1 MVRTIKKALST
12 VLALTMTLGA
22 IVISGGNTVYA
33 ADDSGVQLLY
43 VNSEYVSE
51 YNGDKYIELA
61 QKDNKILISGSNG
74 RIADNLPEKT
84 NCADEIELTAQSV
97 FTYISSDGVRREI
110 SNSNADGSVKYN
122 SIYGGLTRMVYDYV
136 LVSVND
142 KIGFMS
148 EDGNLATIGNKKLY
162 DDVYLYN
169 SDLMGICYGLKEIN
183 SDGTFNF
190 TLEKKDGTT
199 IFSYNNCIE
208 MSKCSWTYWY
218 SADYFMLQFSDNS
231 SVLVDMTGKEWARES
246 AGIID
251 NGLKV
256 IRKDDSG
263 RVTVCVNY
271 NNGKCGVY
279 NYADGK
285 KFLTD
290 GNGYGDRTGYIEGI
304 TIKNNDDTYFYNVN
318 MEKVYGTQNG
328 VKYYTG
334 NDGVTEINES
344 VIYKKAIDALNISES
359 QVKRYSTSIEDR
371 DGNGVIIQIVD
382 NSGDTY
388 YIYSSKQSDYNKMYV
403 INPSGQNRVMSG
415 RYWENCDKKIT
426 FSNGTSKNFYY
437 KVKGIKYSE
446 EGIELYDIDDKN
458 IYTTYAGAYSGYD
471 DNGNCYSMIYNQETH
486 IYQLEVYDDSSQDY
500 SSISKIGNTGAY
512 IKRDSSG
519 SKYEIYNADGTVLD
533 IGLDG
538 MYSDSNISWIFLSSN
553 DYWQSNTWHCNTRTQ
568 DMGYFSVE
576 YKEQDINKITYKIYS
591 YTGELVLSVQGN
603 SSTRIVYPDKYDRAS
618 VICIGDKWY
627 QLKDLCKSLIEDTI
641 SDVNINV
648 NAGVGGKFIEGIH
661 EKTSVTKVKDMLS
674 KGKVIIRSSSG
685 DLLSDNSVIGTG
697 CIVDSI
703 HNGTVSDSATIVI
716 KGDTDGTGT
725 IDVLDMEAIQKSI
738 LGIGDKL
745 SGAYKEAASLT
756 GGDDITVLDMEAI
769 QKDILGIQK
778 IN

>member
-12 VLALTMTLGA
+12 VLVLTMTLGA
-22 IVISGGNTVYA
+22 IVVSGGNTVYA

-97 FTYISSDGVRREI
+97 FTYISSDGVRQEI

-136 LVSVND
+136 LVGVKD
-142 KIGFMS
+142 KIGFMDK
-148 EDGNLATIGNKKLY
+148 DGNLAEIGNKKLY
-162 DDVYLYN
+162 DDIYLYN
-169 SDLMGICYGLKEIN
+169 TDLMGICYGLKEIN

-190 TLEKKDGTT
+190 TLEKEDGTI
-199 IFSYNNCIE
+199 IFSYNNCKE
-208 MSKCSWTYWY
+208 MNKYSWTYWY
-218 SADYFMLQFSDNS
+218 SADYFVFQFSDES
-231 SVLVDMTGKEWARES
+231 LVLVDITGKEWARES
-246 AGIID
+246 VGIIE
-251 NGLKV
+251 NGLKL

-271 NNGKCGVY
+271 DNGKCGVY

-290 GNGYGDRTGYIEGI
+290 GKGADDRIGYIGGV
-304 TIKNNDDTYFYNVN
+304 TIKNNNDTYFYNVN
-318 MEKVYGTQNG
+318 MEKLYGTQNG
-328 VKYYTG
+328 VKYFIG
-334 NDGVTEINES
+334 SDGVTEIKAS
-344 VIYKKAIDALNISES
+344 DIYKKAIDLLNISEN
-359 QVKRYSTSIEDR
+359 QVKSYSISIEDR
-371 DGNGVIIQIVD
+371 EASGVIIKILD
-382 NSGDTY
+382 NSGKTY
-388 YIYSSKQSDYNKMYV
+388 YVYSPKQSDYNNMYI
-403 INPSGQNRVMSG
+403 INPSGQNYVSMG
-415 RYWENCDKKIT
+415 RYWENCDKTIT
-426 FSNGTSKNFYY
+426 YSDGHSIQLYY
-437 KVKGIKYSE
+437 RVKGIRYSE
-446 EGIELYDIDDKN
+446 TGIELYDIDDKT
-458 IYTTYAGAYSGYD
+458 IYTRYMGIYNAYD
-471 DNGNCYSMIYNQETH
+471 ENGNFCSMVYNEEKH
-486 IYQLEVYDDSSQDY
+486 IFQLSDDSSQDY
-500 SSISKIGNTGAY
+500 SSISKIGNTGVH

-519 SKYEIYNADGTVLD
+519 SKYEVYNADGTVLD
-533 IGLDG
+533 IGLNE
-538 MYSDSNISWIFLSSN
+538 MYSDSNIRWIDLSQN
-553 DYWQSNTWHCNTRTQ
+553 NYWQSRHCITRTQ
-568 DMGYFSVE
+568 DMGYFTVE
-576 YKEQDINKITYKIYS
+576 YNQKDIDKDIYKIYS
-591 YTGELVLSVQGN
+591 YTGELVLSVQG
-603 SSTRIVYPDKYDRAS
+603 SSSIRIVYPDKYDRAS
-618 VICIGDKWY
+618 VICIGDKCY

-756 GGDDITVLDMEAI
+756 GGEDITVLDMETV